1 MNFFLAAMIIIS
13 PFQIPDLAFAM
24 AEDEPHIR
32 EVSEGRRPTRGT
44 KRGRGGSGMQ
54 ASEDDPLAP
63 EVIMV
68 GSEDED
74 PRYPQ
79 VSSFWIFLPA
89 ASYSFNLAGR
99 VAGLRSCRSE
109 QASPGD
115 GGTFLEGDATGG
127 DGLPDA

>member
-89 ASYSFNLAGR
+89 ASYSFNPAGR
-99 VAGLRSCRSE
+99 
-109 QASPGD
+109 
-115 GGTFLEGDATGG
+115 ATG
-127 DGLPDA
+127 P